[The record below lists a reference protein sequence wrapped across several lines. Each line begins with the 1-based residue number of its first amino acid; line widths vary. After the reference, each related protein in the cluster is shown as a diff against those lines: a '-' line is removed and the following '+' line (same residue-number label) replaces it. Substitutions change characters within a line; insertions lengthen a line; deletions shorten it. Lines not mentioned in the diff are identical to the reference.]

1 VKIDENNFIEQ
12 IKKKNPKAIEFV
24 VDKYINLVFKVVRTV
39 LNSKFEAQ
47 HSEECVN
54 DVFWAVWNN
63 KEKVK
68 NDMKVNHD
76 GNFLMDYDYWAAYDD
91 KGIEL
96 MTKGSGVSGNS
107 NTGIFNVE
115 MQYNKLSKIPKY
127 LTIVPCKITPSG
139 GECVGTDENGKEVHY
154 AVKSK
159 KSAEISKTIDGVY
172 PIELSQ
178 GKMGKITI
186 EKIETNN
193 DSTTVKYR
201 VEGKAPYFQAQSLW
215 IKDSNG
221 KEVDY
226 KSYDIRKDDSKPD
239 EFVRQFKKLDPNK
252 KYTIVTNDFS
262 NVEFREDLKFKINLK

>member
-1 VKIDENNFIEQ
+1 
-12 IKKKNPKAIEFV
+12 
-24 VDKYINLVFKVVRTV
+24 
-39 LNSKFEAQ
+39 
-47 HSEECVN
+47 
-54 DVFWAVWNN
+54 
-63 KEKVK
+63 
-68 NDMKVNHD
+68 
-76 GNFLMDYDYWAAYDD
+76 
-91 KGIEL
+91 
-96 MTKGSGVSGNS
+96 
-107 NTGIFNVE
+107 
-115 MQYNKLSKIPKY
+115 
-127 LTIVPCKITPSG
+127 
-139 GECVGTDENGKEVHY
+139 
-154 AVKSK
+154 
-159 KSAEISKTIDGVY
+159 
-172 PIELSQ
+172 
-178 GKMGKITI
+178 MGKITI